1 MLAWFSIAPDD
12 GSGSYSRHVAAALE
26 VLEQSGL
33 PYRLGAMGTEVE
45 GPREEVFAMLSRCQA
60 ALAAGPGVRRIATV
74 IKIDDRI
81 GVDSGELKRKVEAVR
96 RHQR

>member
-1 MLAWFSIAPDD
+1 MTDRR
-12 GSGSYSRHVAAALE
+12 SGLRSYSRHVAAAIE

-45 GPREEVFAMLSRCQA
+45 GPREEVFAVLSRCQT
-60 ALAAGPGVRRIATV
+60 ALAARPGVRRIATV

-81 GVDSGELKRKVEAVR
+81 GVEGGELQRKVDAVR